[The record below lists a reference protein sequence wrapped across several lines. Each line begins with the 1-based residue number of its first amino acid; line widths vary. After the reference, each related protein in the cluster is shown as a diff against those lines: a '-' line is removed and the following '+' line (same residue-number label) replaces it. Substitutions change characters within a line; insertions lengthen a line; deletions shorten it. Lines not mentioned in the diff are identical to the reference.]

1 MRMGSPTEITTLLA
15 LLQEGR
21 QDAWEQ
27 LYRLAYDELRRI
39 ARSQLRRL
47 RPGQTLD
54 TTALVHEAYL
64 RLVDQTHTKWQDR
77 AHFFA
82 VSAVA
87 MRRILINYAERQR
100 SLKRGGGWERV
111 DFDDARIA
119 SEERALALLNV
130 DAALTRLAALDER
143 LSRVVEYRF
152 FGGMTESEIA
162 AVLHVTERTVRRDWQ
177 KAKGLLK
184 LLLDEL
190 NI

>member
-1 MRMGSPTEITTLLA
+1 MGSPTEITTLLA